1 MNFLWIS
8 LNSMESQWDWPNSSS
23 FLLIKQLNFEG
34 MEYSKRILK
43 RRLELL
49 SVGVG
54 GRLTCRS
61 NFGWITNLFGQFGF
75 PSGRLSER
83 TIGHL
88 VFGYPPTIVGVVVWV
103 YSHFAFCSIHFC
115 LSLVLRQSLW
125 SSDTLWRL
133 HLTSSYDPINISL
146 LLIWG
151 LIQNFW
157 FRREPKRTK
166 VILLKNESLF
176 YFAFLPAFLWSTL
189 FFYKRS
195 HVTIG

>member
-1 MNFLWIS
+1 MFELPFYICELPLGKLSLSELAFGEQWVAPWLSLLVVQYPLNIQRELWSWHSDKYLRRYRLPSNLKPAKRRSSIDLALFNERASPLSRRVLHMNFLWIS

-75 PSGRLSER
+75 PSG
-83 TIGHL
+83 
-88 VFGYPPTIVGVVVWV
+88 Y
-103 YSHFAFCSIHFC
+103 
-115 LSLVLRQSLW
+115 
-125 SSDTLWRL
+125 
-133 HLTSSYDPINISL
+133 
-146 LLIWG
+146 
-151 LIQNFW
+151 
-157 FRREPKRTK
+157 RRER
-166 VILLKNESLF
+166 
-176 YFAFLPAFLWSTL
+176 
-189 FFYKRS
+189 
-195 HVTIG
+195 